1 MASLSSSNVK
11 LLMVRISFPET
22 KHVTFNVKL
31 LSFKMWTQRD
41 RVVRAPDRPDRWLDL
56 FSVVPGVV
64 RRYRR

>member
-22 KHVTFNVKL
+22 KHVTFDVKL
-31 LSFKMWTQRD
+31 LSLKMWTQRG
-41 RVVRAPDRPDRWLDL
+41 RELRALDRPDRRLDL

-64 RRYRR
+64 RRCRR